1 MTNFIKLMFIV
12 ILSGCDSNPPVYNLT
27 NNCDV
32 VVGCPIDDMSEQ
44 LTLSVPKIISPEQL
58 FSLELAF
65 SNSVSNIEAKLEG
78 ITMYMGVIPVLFKQ
92 QGDSSQYRATTLVGR
107 CATDTMQWR
116 LTLQWQQGSEQFKAF
131 KLINIKQF

>member
-1 MTNFIKLMFIV
+1 M
-12 ILSGCDSNPPVYNLT
+12 
-27 NNCDV
+27 

-58 FSLELAF
+58 FSLELVF
-65 SNSVSNIEAKLEG
+65 NNSVSNIEAKLEG

-92 QGDSSQYRATTLVGR
+92 QGDLSQYRATTLVGR

-116 LTLQWQQGSEQFKAF
+116 LTLQWQQGSQQFKAF